1 MISELQIN
9 DLGVISQ
16 ARVPLGP
23 GFNVLTGE
31 TGAGKTMVVTALGLL
46 LGQRADTARVRQ
58 GSEQAWVE
66 GHFHIPQLHAV
77 AERVE
82 EVGGAI
88 EDGDVVLARQVSPE
102 GRSRAVV
109 GGRSAPVSV
118 LHELSEHLVVVHGQ
132 SDQIRLRS
140 ESAQRDALDRYAGEA
155 LATVLGRYRELFS
168 DHQSHAA
175 ELAELDANREARR
188 AEAEQLRNALER
200 IEAIR
205 PQAGEDV
212 SLRALSDKLES
223 IEELRL
229 AASAAYQ
236 ALSSDIA
243 GPDHDDARS
252 LLDQAIRSIEKVID
266 ADPDLAGPL
275 QSLRDAAAHLD
286 DASAGL
292 SGYLTALTDGEGTD
306 LESVMARRAEITGL
320 MRDFGPT
327 LDDVLAFEQSASD
340 TLLRIDTSGD
350 RRAQLEATVAD
361 EEEKLA
367 ELARQITS
375 LRTRAAEE
383 LGGKVTAELHALAM
397 PDSKFVVQVSPR
409 EASLSG
415 ADQVVFLLSAHSGAE
430 PRPLAKTASGGELSR
445 VMLALEVVVAEADP
459 VPTFIFDEV
468 DSGVG
473 GATAL
478 EIGARLARL
487 AESAQVIC
495 VTHLAQVAAHASH
508 HINVVKDRSGEVT
521 HSSVRVLHGE
531 ERVAELARMLGG
543 DAHSDSARAH
553 AREMLQRE
561 TVSRTGG

>member
-16 ARVPLGP
+16 ARVPLGS
-23 GFNVLTGE
+23 GFTVLTGE

-46 LGQRADTARVRQ
+46 LGQRAETARVRQ

-66 GHFHIPQLHAV
+66 GHFRIPDAAPV

-82 EVGGAI
+82 DVGGVV
-88 EDGDVVLARQVSPE
+88 EDGELVLARQVSSE

-109 GGRSAPVSV
+109 GGRSAPVAV
-118 LHELSEHLVVVHGQ
+118 LQELAEHLVVVHGQ
-132 SDQIRLRS
+132 SDQLRLRS
-140 ESAQRDALDRYAGEA
+140 ESAQRDALDRYAGEKLARA
-155 LATVLGRYRELFS
+155 LDTYRDLFV
-168 DHQSHAA
+168 DHQKASA
-175 ELAELDANREARR
+175 ELAELDTNREARR
-188 AEAEQLRNALER
+188 AEAERLREALER
-200 IEAIR
+200 IEALR

-212 SLRALSDKLES
+212 SLRSLSDKLES
-223 IEELRL
+223 VEELRQ
-229 AASAAYQ
+229 AASTAYN

-243 GPDHDDARS
+243 APDQQDART
-252 LLDQAIRSIEKVID
+252 LIDQAVRAIDKVID
-266 ADPDLAGPL
+266 TDADLAPSL

-286 DASAGL
+286 DAAAAL
-292 SGYLTALTDGEGTD
+292 SGYLTALTEGEGTD
-306 LESVMARRAEITGL
+306 LESVMARRAELTAL

-350 RRAQLEATVAD
+350 RRAELEALV
-361 EEEKLA
+361 
-367 ELARQITS
+367 ARQEDDLTGLASEITA
-375 LRTRAAEE
+375 LRSSAAKE
-383 LGGKVTAELHALAM
+383 LGEKVTAELQALAM
-397 PDSKFVVQVSPR
+397 PDSEFVVQVSPR
-409 EASLSG
+409 EAGMSG
-415 ADQVVFLLSAHSGAE
+415 ADQVAFLLSPHSGSE
-430 PRPLAKTASGGELSR
+430 PRSLAKSASGGELSR

-495 VTHLAQVAAHASH
+495 VTHLPQVAAHANH
-508 HINVVKDRSGEVT
+508 HINVVKGLDGEVT
-521 HSSVRVLHGE
+521 HSSVKVLEGE

-543 DAHSDSARAH
+543 DADSESARAH

-561 TVSRTGG
+561 PVSRTGG